1 MYCRAVTNV
10 RLLQRL
16 LPAPAHSYTY
26 SGSCPKKSMSSS
38 ASAAGGEEAV
48 VPMTSVLESIHEK
61 MAAATEVAKAKGAHT
76 HDPRLVAVS
85 KTKPLSAI
93 LDAYAAGQRRFGE
106 NYVQELVE
114 KAADPACPDDIEWHF
129 IGTLQSNKAK
139 LVAGAKGLAVIE
151 TITSV
156 KLANMVEKALVAKGR
171 EDPLPVYVQVNT
183 SGEEAKGG
191 VAPEATSAIVAHIRE
206 QCPHLS
212 FAGLMTIGEYGRVME
227 PGQTNPD
234 FIKLVECRTAVAAA
248 AGLENDDVEIS
259 MGMSGDY
266 VHAIELGSTNVR
278 VGSTIFGARQYA
290 NPK

>member
-1 MYCRAVTNV
+1 LSVWMINT
-10 RLLQRL
+10 RLLHLRRAL
-16 LPAPAHSYTY
+16 STTVHSYNCTLQRT
-26 SGSCPKKSMSSS
+26 M
-38 ASAAGGEEAV
+38 ASAAAGGSEDAIPSME
-48 VPMTSVLESIHEK
+48 SVLGSIHDK
-61 MAAATEVAKAKGAHT
+61 MGIATEVAKAKGAYT

-93 LDAYAAGQRRFGE
+93 LEAYAAGQRRFGE

-156 KLANMVEKALVAKGR
+156 KLANMVQKALVAAGR
-171 EDPLPVYVQVNT
+171 ETPLQVYVQINT
-183 SGEEAKGG
+183 SGEESKGG
-191 VAPEATSAIVAHIRE
+191 VEPEDVAAIVAHIRE
-206 QCPHLS
+206 NCPLLS
-212 FAGLMTIGEYGRVME
+212 FTGLMTIGEYGRVMQ

-234 FIKLVECRTAVAAA
+234 FIKLVECRAEVAAA
-248 AGLENDDVEIS
+248 AGLQNDDVEVS

-266 VHAIELGSTNVR
+266 EHAIELGSTNVR
-278 VGSTIFGARQYA
+278 VGSTIFGARVYA
-290 NPK
+290 

>member
-114 KAADPACPDDIEWHF
+114 KVRSPPP
-129 IGTLQSNKAK
+129 SPP
-139 LVAGAKGLAVIE
+139 
-151 TITSV
+151 SV
-156 KLANMVEKALVAKGR
+156 WL
-171 EDPLPVYVQVNT
+171 
-183 SGEEAKGG
+183 
-191 VAPEATSAIVAHIRE
+191 
-206 QCPHLS
+206 
-212 FAGLMTIGEYGRVME
+212 F
-227 PGQTNPD
+227 
-234 FIKLVECRTAVAAA
+234 
-248 AGLENDDVEIS
+248 S
-259 MGMSGDY
+259 MC
-266 VHAIELGSTNVR
+266 
-278 VGSTIFGARQYA
+278 
-290 NPK
+290 